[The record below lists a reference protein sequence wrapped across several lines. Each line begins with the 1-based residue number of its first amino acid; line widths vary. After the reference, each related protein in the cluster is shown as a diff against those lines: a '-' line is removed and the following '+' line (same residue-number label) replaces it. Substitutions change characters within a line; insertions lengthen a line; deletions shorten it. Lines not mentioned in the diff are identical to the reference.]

1 MNDAQ
6 EALQDLVDADNPCFG
21 CGPANPVGL
30 RIKSYPAD
38 DGEGLVATWTG
49 EEHHAGSAG
58 VLGGGVQATLMDCHG
73 IWTAVHWHARTHG
86 GERVPH
92 YVTAELHVA
101 FRRPAP
107 LMEPVT
113 LRSRVEGAE
122 GRRVRVAV
130 ELSDQDGEVCS
141 TAEVVCHR
149 LDEAW
154 GPNPVDG

>member
-1 MNDAQ
+1 MSPTRT
-6 EALQDLVDADNPCFG
+6 ALQDRADDNPCFG

-30 RIKSYPAD
+30 RIKSTPAD

-49 EEHHAGSAG
+49 DEHHAGSAG

-73 IWTAVHWHARTHG
+73 IWTAILWHARTHG
-86 GERVPH
+86 GARVPP

-107 LMEPVT
+107 LKEPVT
-113 LRSRVEGAE
+113 MTSRVERAE
-122 GRRVRVAV
+122 GRRVHVAV
-130 ELSDQDGEVCS
+130 ELADEAGRVCS

-149 LDEAW
+149 LDGA
-154 GPNPVDG
+154 GVPNPVEG